1 MRSIVEFWRLARR
14 FPRLLAIATALLI
27 VDALLSAL
35 SVITIAPLADLLLD
49 KPQEQ
54 WFGITERLNALYQSG
69 GLPFSAVS
77 VALLVWLSMLGMSI
91 VSVLTRWSTLRIRFE
106 VVRTLLNDSF
116 ERIYQT
122 RWPFFSGSNKGA
134 LINIFINEINKV
146 GGAFL
151 AMSSSFAN
159 VVRIAAFLSVP
170 FIMEPTLVLVCIVG
184 TGIVLVPFLLMGRW
198 TYRYGKKQVKASNRI
213 SSLIKESL
221 EGAREVI
228 GFGRR
233 AKTIKQIN
241 DIYEDYADSTVK
253 AQTTAFFSS
262 QIYEPAGFLVLLIVL
277 FYARESGLP
286 LSAITVVLWG
296 IIRTI
301 PLLKQVIHLKH
312 QLDNFLPSLEQV
324 RKQHALA
331 ESFKHDSGRILFHGL
346 VSGVRVERVSYTYN
360 NGHVA
365 LTDVSMDLPK
375 GRVTALVGESGSGK
389 STLVDLLL
397 GLQEPDR
404 GKILI
409 DGIPLSSLDI
419 QTWRQRI
426 GFVPQKP
433 VLFDLTIRENL
444 LWAEPEATIEDLWT
458 ACRVAGAAGFIE
470 KLPRKLETEIGES
483 GIRLSGGQV
492 QRLALARA
500 IIRKPELLI
509 LDEATSALDSQHENR
524 IHEALGRYL
533 TSTAIL
539 IITHRLSLA
548 RKAGMIYAIRVGRIR
563 ESGTFSEL
571 ERKEGYFRT
580 LLSSH
585 N

>member
-1 MRSIVEFWRLARR
+1 M
-14 FPRLLAIATALLI
+14 AIATALLI

-389 STLVDLLL
+389 STLVD
-397 GLQEPDR
+397 
-404 GKILI
+404 
-409 DGIPLSSLDI
+409 
-419 QTWRQRI
+419 
-426 GFVPQKP
+426 
-433 VLFDLTIRENL
+433 
-444 LWAEPEATIEDLWT
+444 
-458 ACRVAGAAGFIE
+458 
-470 KLPRKLETEIGES
+470 
-483 GIRLSGGQV
+483 
-492 QRLALARA
+492 
-500 IIRKPELLI
+500 
-509 LDEATSALDSQHENR
+509 
-524 IHEALGRYL
+524 
-533 TSTAIL
+533 
-539 IITHRLSLA
+539 
-548 RKAGMIYAIRVGRIR
+548 
-563 ESGTFSEL
+563 
-571 ERKEGYFRT
+571 
-580 LLSSH
+580 
-585 N
+585 

>member
-1 MRSIVEFWRLARR
+1 M
-14 FPRLLAIATALLI
+14 AIATALLI

-375 GRVTALVGESGSGK
+375 GRLTALVGESGSGK

>member
-1 MRSIVEFWRLARR
+1 M
-14 FPRLLAIATALLI
+14 AIATALLI

>member
-1 MRSIVEFWRLARR
+1 
-14 FPRLLAIATALLI
+14 LAIATALLI